1 MKLNW
6 EKLLSKETIKTRKR
20 EEENPLFDKR
30 NYFEQDYGR
39 IIFSPSFRRLQDKAQ
54 VFPLETN
61 DFVRTR
67 LTHSLEVS
75 TIARSIGIDLK
86 DFIKEKS
93 CTTDSDDDIYE
104 YIPTILASAGL
115 MHDLGN
121 TPFGHSGERTI
132 QSVFKTFFEKNTD
145 IISEERQNDFIN
157 FDGNPQ
163 TFRIVTFLESIKDLY
178 GLNLSYAALAV
189 SMKYPVNSFI
199 GNQKNSSNICYKKFG
214 YFKSEEELALKILKE
229 TGLLDNNNNISRHPL
244 TFLLEAADDIAYS
257 IGDIED
263 GVKKGIFTIKDILN
277 KIEKYISE
285 EKLQKIKESIEKS
298 YVEENAIIYL
308 RVYIQEKMIEDV
320 VNEFKK
326 NYDDIMNGNYNEEL
340 LSNSDSG
347 KLRKKLKNMLYELIL
362 SEHQIVHT
370 EISGEKALKFLTN
383 LFLKEFSKEEFARD
397 VFNKLIHSQNQL
409 DVKNNLYKLISRSY
423 KKIYEIKL
431 KNIIGNKDFSSV
443 KNDIYY
449 YSFLLIT
456 DYISG
461 MTDSYSINLYR
472 KLNAIDIY

>member
-1 MKLNW
+1 
-6 EKLLSKETIKTRKR
+6 
-20 EEENPLFDKR
+20 
-30 NYFEQDYGR
+30 
-39 IIFSPSFRRLQDKAQ
+39 
-54 VFPLETN
+54 
-61 DFVRTR
+61 
-67 LTHSLEVS
+67 
-75 TIARSIGIDLK
+75 
-86 DFIKEKS
+86 
-93 CTTDSDDDIYE
+93 
-104 YIPTILASAGL
+104 

-214 YFKSEEELALKILKE
+214 YFKSEEELALEILKE

-285 EKLQKIKESIEKS
+285 ERLQKIKESIEKS

-362 SEHQIVHT
+362 SEHKIVHT

-397 VFNKLIHSQNQL
+397 VFNKLVHSQNQL
-409 DVKNNLYKLISRSY
+409 DVRNNLYKLISRSY